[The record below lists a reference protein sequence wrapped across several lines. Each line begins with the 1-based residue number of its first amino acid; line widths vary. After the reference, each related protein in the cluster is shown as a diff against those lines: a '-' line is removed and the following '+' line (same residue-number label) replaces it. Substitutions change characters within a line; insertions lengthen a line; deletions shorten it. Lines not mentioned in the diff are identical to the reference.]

1 MVLHSVRGRLSQQAK
16 QKRPGQSKIKKERS
30 ARQVKNQATRKL
42 KCLRLPASGQKHVP
56 SEQSGSQKKKCLN
69 AEWAEWAVLSGQ
81 IHWSRTMPPDHAWPD
96 FWGNS
101 VEWWTAL
108 CVVTCHAEHSAGVP
122 TFSDNLRHAI
132 NMPKRTE
139 KVFLLRL
146 IAAYIPIIPPGGD
159 VWSQEWEQSWSTG
172 AIRQSP
178 EELGRFC
185 GGSQAGLMQLYSMKW
200 SLDFVIWTYSENMC
214 VYIIY
219 DILLLYIYIY
229 IHTTILKLRSCP
241 SHSLRTKRISSMWV
255 LRRWGSMGMQLEPV
269 VASWN
274 LVSYTHNHT

>member
-1 MVLHSVRGRLSQQAK
+1 MPKASSLRAK
-16 QKRPGQSKIKKERS
+16 
-30 ARQVKNQATRKL
+30 TR
-42 KCLRLPASGQKHVP
+42 
-56 SEQSGSQKKKCLN
+56 
-69 AEWAEWAVLSGQ
+69 AEWAEWESKKKMFECRV
-81 IHWSRTMPPDHAWPD
+81 SRVSSFVRANSLKPDHAWPD

-219 DILLLYIYIY
+219 DILLLLYIYTY
-229 IHTTILKLRSCP
+229 KF
-241 SHSLRTKRISSMWV
+241 
-255 LRRWGSMGMQLEPV
+255 
-269 VASWN
+269 
-274 LVSYTHNHT
+274 